1 MSQVILIGHVIVGL
15 CIIALVMMQQGKGA
29 DAGAAFG
36 GGGGG
41 ASGSLFGASGAGTFL
56 SRATAILAVVFFST
70 SMGLA
75 FLGGHQEGPKDLM
88 DVDPVLL
95 QQELTDLPI
104 IDGAVQQVVPEDVPA
119 AAVGQEQAVES
130 MTDEM
135 PVIEQL
141 EQKTE
146 QAVSSLKEIKDSVVE
161 DMPILSDDVPAAT
174 N

>member
-36 GGGGG
+36 GGG

-56 SRATAILAVVFFST
+56 SRATAVLAVVFFST

-104 IDGAVQQVVPEDVPA
+104 IDGAVQQVIPEDVPA
-119 AAVGQEQAVES
+119 AAVEQEKAVES